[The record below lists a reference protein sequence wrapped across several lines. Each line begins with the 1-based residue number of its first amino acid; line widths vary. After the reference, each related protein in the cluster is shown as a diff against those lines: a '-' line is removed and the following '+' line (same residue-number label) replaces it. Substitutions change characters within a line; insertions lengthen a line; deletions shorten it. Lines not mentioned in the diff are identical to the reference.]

1 MVIKY
6 IHVILVILTFL
17 SFSARVFWMYKGSML
32 LQNKAVKIIPHV
44 IDAMLLLSGLSM
56 AIMYYGA
63 FYKQSWLMLKLL
75 AVIIYIFLGS
85 VGLKYGKSMTIRLIA
100 VTGAGL
106 VFFYIVV
113 LARINAVIP
122 Y

>member
-1 MVIKY
+1 
-6 IHVILVILTFL
+6 
-17 SFSARVFWMYKGSML
+17 MYKGSML

-85 VGLKYGKSMTIRLIA
+85 VGLKYGKSMTVRIMA
-100 VTGAGL
+100 VTGAWL
-106 VFFYIVV
+106 VFFYIIY
-113 LARINAVIP
+113 LATTNAVIP